1 VIVAGYATGGVVRGL
16 LVGAAVTVVSLLF
29 THLQVQHVLVILA
42 AGLLTALIFALGGF
56 LNALF
61 AKNFD
66 QVNWIPTFILTPLTY
81 FGGVFYSITLLPPW
95 AQQLSYMN
103 PILHMVNA
111 FRFGFLGVS
120 DVNIGIAF
128 ALMAAAAALLFALA
142 VALMN
147 RGTGIRE

>member
-95 AQQLSYMN
+95 AQQLSYIN

-128 ALMAAAAALLFALA
+128 TLMAAAAVALFAVA

-147 RGTGIRE
+147 RGAGIRE

>member
-1 VIVAGYATGGVVRGL
+1 MQSETYEL
-16 LVGAAVTVVSLLF
+16 VTVVSLLF
-29 THLQVQHVLVILA
+29 THLQVQHPLVILA
-42 AGLLTALIFALGGF
+42 AGLLTSVIFALGGF

-95 AQQLSYMN
+95 AQQVSYVN

-120 DVNIGIAF
+120 DVSIGLAF
-128 ALMAAAAALLFALA
+128 ALMALAVAVLFAVA

-147 RGTGIRE
+147 RGAGIRE

>member
-1 VIVAGYATGGVVRGL
+1 VVRGL
-16 LVGAAVTVVSLLF
+16 LVGLAVTVVSLLF
-29 THLQVQHVLVILA
+29 THLQVQHTLVILA

-95 AQQLSYMN
+95 AQELSYVN

-128 ALMAAAAALLFALA
+128 TLMAAAAAALFALA

-147 RGTGIRE
+147 RGAGIRE

>member
-1 VIVAGYATGGVVRGL
+1 VVRGL

-29 THLQVQHVLVILA
+29 THLQVQHVGVILA
-42 AGLLTALIFALGGF
+42 AGLLTSVIFALGGF

-95 AQQLSYMN
+95 AQELSYVN

-128 ALMAAAAALLFALA
+128 TLMAAAAAALFALA

-147 RGTGIRE
+147 RGAGIRE